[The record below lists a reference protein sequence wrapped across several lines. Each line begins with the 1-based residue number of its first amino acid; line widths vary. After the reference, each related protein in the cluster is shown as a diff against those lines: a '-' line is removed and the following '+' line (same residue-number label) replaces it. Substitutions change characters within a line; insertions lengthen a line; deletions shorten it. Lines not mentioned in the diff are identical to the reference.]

1 MNIFRNH
8 RKLPSDRY
16 SLGLDIADPKRTVT
30 IPRSAH
36 LAVIG
41 ESNSGKGSVI
51 ANTISQ

>member
-51 ANTISQ
+51 ANIIS

>member
-8 RKLPSDRY
+8 QELPSDRY

-30 IPRSAH
+30 ITRSAH

-41 ESNSGKGSVI
+41 ESNSGKGSVLSLI
-51 ANTISQ
+51 HI